1 MKGIRLSFLLPRCS
15 LSYLKIVQTEG
26 NAKFAKIRIANLKPI
41 YFIFITEV
49 PPILSKDRLK
59 NIYYCFTCLQAI
71 CRIYEDRNIVLTKVN
86 DTILLCNTNKMI

>member
-1 MKGIRLSFLLPRCS
+1 MKGVKLSFLLPRCS

-49 PPILSKDRLK
+49 QPILFKDSAV
-59 NIYYCFTCLQAI
+59 YPPCLLFGKLELYLYI
-71 CRIYEDRNIVLTKVN
+71 
-86 DTILLCNTNKMI
+86 

>member
-1 MKGIRLSFLLPRCS
+1 MKGVRLSFLLPRCR

-49 PPILSKDRLK
+49 QPILFKDSAV
-59 NIYYCFTCLQAI
+59 NPPCLLFGKLEL
-71 CRIYEDRNIVLTKVN
+71 Y
-86 DTILLCNTNKMI
+86 